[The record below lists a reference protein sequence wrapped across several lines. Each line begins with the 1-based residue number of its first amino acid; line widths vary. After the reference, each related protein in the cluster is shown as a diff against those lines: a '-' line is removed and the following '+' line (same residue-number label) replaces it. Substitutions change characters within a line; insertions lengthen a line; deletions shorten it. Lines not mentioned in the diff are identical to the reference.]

1 MTTPATLSPE
11 IAELGYEAARD
22 ALVDVVRALE
32 SGGTTLEQALALWER
47 GEALAA
53 HCTTWLAGAQS
64 RIDQDT
70 KEQAPPT

>member
-1 MTTPATLSPE
+1 MTIPTAMPPE

-53 HCTTWLAGAQS
+53 HCTAWLAGAQS
-64 RIDQDT
+64 RIDQET
-70 KEQAPPT
+70 KEQPPPT